1 MSEKTYIAIDLKSFY
16 ASVECIERGLDP
28 LKTNLVVADVSRTE
42 KTICLAVSPALK
54 KYGIPGRP
62 RLFEV
67 VQKIREANIR
77 REKQAPCH
85 RFSGTS
91 FDETEL
97 NRSPELQISYIAA
110 APRMSRYMEYSTRIF
125 DIYLRYIAPE
135 DMHVYSVDEV
145 FIDAT
150 AYLHTY
156 GLTAHELALRMIRDV
171 LRETGVTATAGIGTN
186 MYLCKIAMD
195 IVAKRMPADEDGV
208 RIAELD
214 EDSYRKQLW
223 NHVPLTDF
231 WRVGPGYAKKLR
243 EVGIYTMGDVARC
256 SLGKDTDYYNE
267 DLLYKLFG
275 INAELLIDHAWGWEP
290 ATIAEIK
297 AYRPEKN
304 SLSTGQVL
312 QCPYTAQ
319 KAKLIVREM
328 TDLLVLDLVD
338 KKLVTDQMVL
348 TVGYDIESLTNP
360 EIRRKYHGEVTTDRY
375 GRHVPKHAHGT
386 ANLSCQT
393 SSTKLIMKAVEE
405 LYDRII
411 NPDLLVRRITVVA
424 SRVVPERE
432 ADQKEVFEQ
441 LDLFTDYQALEQERE
456 QEKKELDKEK
466 RIQKAILDIQ
476 KKYGKNAVLRGMNF
490 EEGATTRERNG
501 QIGGHKA

>member
-214 EDSYRKQLW
+214 EESYRKQLW

-256 SLGKDTDYYNE
+256 SLGKDTNYYNE

-456 QEKKELDKEK
+456 QEKQELDKEK